1 MQKKVDFVKTA
12 GLELSFGYYHY
23 HKDFHSISL
32 LLFNTNSICSAVPS
46 FIVDIE
52 HLNFLSFYLD
62 QSSWRFINF
71 IDFFQVC
78 KAYEVNSTKD
88 KKREIEEYDNK
99 VLRLNYDNLKVHIIN
114 LVVITKK
121 EAKMQLIN

>member
-1 MQKKVDFVKTA
+1 M
-12 GLELSFGYYHY
+12 
-23 HKDFHSISL
+23 
-32 LLFNTNSICSAVPS
+32 
-46 FIVDIE
+46 
-52 HLNFLSFYLD
+52 NFLSFYLD

-121 EAKMQLIN
+121 EAKM

>member
-1 MQKKVDFVKTA
+1 M
-12 GLELSFGYYHY
+12 
-23 HKDFHSISL
+23 
-32 LLFNTNSICSAVPS
+32 
-46 FIVDIE
+46 
-52 HLNFLSFYLD
+52 
-62 QSSWRFINF
+62 
-71 IDFFQVC
+71 C

-121 EAKMQLIN
+121 EAKM